1 MPARRALAALALALL
16 VAPAP
21 AAAAELAP
29 LSLADVARLRSVR
42 EVAIAPDGELVAFVL
57 AVPRRPWEEDD
68 GPAWAE
74 LRVVDRAGRER
85 SFVTGEVN
93 VRLVQAGDGRPIVQ
107 MRVDLGIL
115 QMELSG
121 RPDGT
126 RPEGHDSLLEA
137 VGASLRQ
144 QVENQGD
151 AESFVLSSDLCRR
164 LREEAIQFYHRY
176 VSLFALE
183 EYEGVMRD
191 TEHNLHIMELCR
203 EFGETEFDQTVME
216 QLRCNTLMMYA
227 RAEACKALADND
239 TRAALASIDRGLEAI
254 RQAMENEE
262 REEEDAFPMLRP
274 AEMRQHD
281 RNNAM
286 RMQRFEQRE
295 GSGDLQ

>member
-1 MPARRALAALALALL
+1 MTDEDLTPI
-16 VAPAP
+16 
-21 AAAAELAP
+21 
-29 LSLADVARLRSVR
+29 LRQW
-42 EVAIAPDGELVAFVL
+42 PY
-57 AVPRRPWEEDD
+57 
-68 GPAWAE
+68 
-74 LRVVDRAGRER
+74 
-85 SFVTGEVN
+85 VTGEVN

-191 TEHNLHIMELCR
+191 TEHNLHIME
-203 EFGETEFDQTVME
+203 
-216 QLRCNTLMMYA
+216 
-227 RAEACKALADND
+227 
-239 TRAALASIDRGLEAI
+239 
-254 RQAMENEE
+254 
-262 REEEDAFPMLRP
+262 
-274 AEMRQHD
+274 
-281 RNNAM
+281 
-286 RMQRFEQRE
+286 
-295 GSGDLQ
+295 